1 MVSDDF
7 TNFFVA
13 IASPNQSWRVKLTF
27 CQKLPGICDTFIKLL
42 NKGQLGTPQVEKN
55 LQQFDKIFLKVVQ
68 ELSGE
73 TVYFNMKNP
82 TSGVMEKQ
90 LFKIEDEV
98 RVAAVHCLVELMG
111 KFDKHLFKK
120 YLKYLC
126 QAPNKSVQAGAI
138 NKSNDYHLGV
148 HDF

>member
-7 TNFFVA
+7 TKFFVA

-27 CQKLPGICDTFIKLL
+27 CQKLPGICDTFIKQL
-42 NKGQLGTPQVEKN
+42 NKGQLGTLQVEKN
-55 LQQFDKIFLKVVQ
+55 LRQFDKIFLKVVQ

-73 TVYFNMKNP
+73 TVYFDMKNS
-82 TSGVMEKQ
+82 TSSVMENH

-126 QAPNKSVQAGAI
+126 QAPNKCAHAGAI
-138 NKSNDYHLGV
+138 NKLDDYHLGV